1 MRVTVESTGGFTG
14 RAVVVARYDVSGL
27 PAGRAER
34 VRRAVDALA
43 AAHARG
49 GAGEIGADLP
59 GYRVTVDDP
68 DGAAAPR
75 VYEVRGDPS
84 EPSPIGVL
92 LDEPGLSGPAGGG
105 PAGGGSGGGP
115 GGGGPG

>member
-1 MRVTVESTGGFTG
+1 MRVTIESTGGFTG
-14 RAVVVARYDVSGL
+14 RAVVVARFDTSGL

-34 VRRAVDALA
+34 VRRAVEALA

-49 GAGEIGADLP
+49 DTGEVGADLP

-68 DGAAAPR
+68 DGGAAPR

-84 EPSPIGVL
+84 EPSPITVL
-92 LDEPGLSGPAGGG
+92 LDAPES
-105 PAGGGSGGGP
+105 GGP
-115 GGGGPG
+115 GFGEPGPGSPGSPG

>member
-14 RAVVVARYDVSGL
+14 RAVVVARYDTSGL

-49 GAGEIGADLP
+49 DTGEIGADLP

-68 DGAAAPR
+68 DGGAEAPR

-92 LDEPGLSGPAGGG
+92 LDDLGIGGAEP
-105 PAGGGSGGGP
+105 GGP
-115 GGGGPG
+115 G

>member
-1 MRVTVESTGGFTG
+1 MYLFETARQRRTKDPSIVLMEVAQGLCKLLFDAIVAAPATG
-14 RAVVVARYDVSGL
+14 ARYVDVANQMLQIS
-27 PAGRAER
+27 AGRGDP
-34 VRRAVDALA
+34 V
-43 AAHARG
+43 
-49 GAGEIGADLP
+49 GADLP

-92 LDEPGLSGPAGGG
+92 LDEPGLGG
-105 PAGGGSGGGP
+105 PAGGGP